1 MIFFKFISQRSS
13 YKSPLTDSVHCLG
26 HGMFSNDL
34 TTGSRVSWWSIQDL
48 TVTASDRAPSKVSW
62 IQFQFQR
69 SVYVIDPLS
78 RAVAKFSAQVKSSTF
93 LNANFEILNIS
104 QLHYRV

>member
-1 MIFFKFISQRSS
+1 LDEVGGINLRQNLGGQT
-13 YKSPLTDSVHCLG
+13 KSASVQG
-26 HGMFSNDL
+26 AA
-34 TTGSRVSWWSIQDL
+34 GSR
-48 TVTASDRAPSKVSW
+48 VTASDRPPSKVSW

-78 RAVAKFSAQVKSSTF
+78 TAVAKISGQVKSSTF
-93 LNANFEILNIS
+93 LNANFEIFNIS